1 MVRRIVTR
9 ITGKDGRLFEC
20 VFYLYEEYESSS
32 VICILSDITYENK
45 VELKIQENDIKYKK
59 IVENIPYTIILEKN
73 KEILYDNKKLKG
85 ILYNPTIKNIILNE
99 GTKGK
104 INYID
109 ENNKKI
115 TLYIDRI
122 KFNENNEELS
132 LIEIKDISKYKNL
145 LSELEASTSEYKTL
159 IDTIPEAICV
169 LDYESKEFEYANNTF
184 LICLKYKI

>member
-1 MVRRIVTR
+1 MTDNINKIVRDI
-9 ITGKDGRLFEC
+9 
-20 VFYLYEEYESSS
+20 YLQ
-32 VICILSDITYENK
+32 ID
-45 VELKIQENDIKYKK
+45 DIKYKK

-184 LICLKYKI
+184 FDIFKIQDIENMDFDEIYNDLSNFSNISFNCKERFF